1 MKGKTIIVVTKF
13 LLMNTMKLTKVALF
27 FLLFFYGHIVTASTS
42 TNSVRT
48 NSGQIVAVGDTY
60 ISMINKFQ
68 EAPLSTRSYEVEKNS
83 LKYTVTEFYYLVNNI
98 YYTITVEKNTIK
110 AISWDRKVEP

>member
-1 MKGKTIIVVTKF
+1 
-13 LLMNTMKLTKVALF
+13 MKLTKVAIFFFLF
-27 FLLFFYGHIVTASTS
+27 FSAQVVTASTS
-42 TNSVRT
+42 TNAVRT

-68 EAPLSTRSYEVEKNS
+68 DAPLSTRSYEVEKNS
-83 LKYTVTEFYYLVNNI
+83 LRYTVTEFYYLVNNI

-110 AISWDRKVEP
+110 AISWDKKLEP